1 MSATSANLYLCGMRG
16 TGKTALG
23 RMLASELEVPFL
35 DLDLEIDRLLGYPHA
50 RLIAEQGWLAFRE
63 LEYDTCKRLAR
74 REKSL
79 IALGGGTVR
88 YAWNRDLLRGTGFF
102 VLLTAPVEELARR
115 LQSERRPALTR
126 AASLEEELRAVWERS
141 QEIYRRAA
149 DFVYDTAGK
158 SLAEAARDL
167 LPVARGYLQNG
178 CPPGDASC
186 PVLR

>member
-16 TGKTALG
+16 TGKTAIG
-23 RMLASELEVPFL
+23 RVLASELEVPFL
-35 DLDLEIDRLLGYPHA
+35 DLDLEMDRLLGHPHA
-50 RLIAEQGWLAFRE
+50 RLVAERGWLAFRE
-63 LEYDTCKRLAR
+63 LEYDICKRLAR

-102 VLLTAPVEELARR
+102 VLLTAPVAELARR
-115 LQSERRPALTR
+115 LRNEERPPLTR
-126 AASLEEELRAVWERS
+126 AASLEEELRSVWEQS
-141 QEIYRRAA
+141 EEVYRRTA

-158 SLAEAARDL
+158 SVAEAAREL
-167 LPVARGYLQNG
+167 LPVARGYLLNG

-186 PVLR
+186 PVRR